1 MMTFDTLAEAR
12 AYVREM
18 SIEATAA
25 IGGDD
30 VWEHEPTCAIAIGTA
45 DELVELVEGE
55 GTSSDEWR
63 RLGTVSETLY

>member
-45 DELVELVEGE
+45 DELVEGE